1 MNFRSF
7 LTIRFFYLT
16 IAFEA
21 KLRNVEQS
29 AKKNVSETMEAARDA
44 VAQLNKYKDSLIQA
58 LDENKSDNK
67 ESQWKQ
73 VTDLFE
79 TQSKVVDAA
88 KKKIQESGKSL
99 EELEALIKDAK
110 QNELFKNL
118 KSLRASL
125 KELVEQQRA
134 VMLEDKKLKEAL
146 IHANVLRTYTKEQK
160 AARSQFLKE
169 IQALQPEGIQAKA
182 GSEMSQEQTN
192 NLLIHAHRRVVQLQD
207 QLEKMQVRLLS
218 KWIIERF

>member
-1 MNFRSF
+1 M
-7 LTIRFFYLT
+7 L
-16 IAFEA
+16 AFEA
-21 KLRNVEQS
+21 KLRGAEKS
-29 AKKNVSETMEAARDA
+29 AKQNVSDTMEAARDA

-58 LDENKSDNK
+58 LDEKKSEDK

-73 VTDLFE
+73 VTEMFE
-79 TQSKVVDAA
+79 AQSIVVNAA
-88 KKKIQESGKSL
+88 KRKIQESGKSL

-110 QNELFKNL
+110 QSEHLKNL

-125 KELVEQQRA
+125 KELVEQQRT
-134 VMLEDKKLKEAL
+134 VMLEDKRLKEAL

-169 IQALQPEGIQAKA
+169 IQALQPEGIEAKT

-192 NLLIHAHRRVVQLQD
+192 NLLIHAHRRVVQLQS
-207 QLEKMQVRLLS
+207 QLEKMQVRL
-218 KWIIERF
+218 